1 MSNGKLKKVWDVIS
15 GIVVTGVLI
24 MAVLLMGARIVGL
37 QVFNVISGSMEP
49 QYSVGD
55 LIYVKS
61 AQPDDIQVNDV
72 ITFVLNEDLDV
83 ATHRVVQI
91 DQENECFITKGDQ
104 NDPLDPPVHFK
115 NLIGKPVFSIPLLGY
130 VSHFIQTPPG
140 NYITIGAMALLVAA
154 VFLPDLLKKKE
165 KKEET
170 Q

>member
-1 MSNGKLKKVWDVIS
+1 MSNPKIKKVWDVAS
-15 GIVVTGVLI
+15 GILVTGVLI
-24 MAVLLMGARIVGL
+24 LALLLMGARIVGL

-61 AQPDDIQVNDV
+61 VQPNEVQVNDV
-72 ITFVLNEDLDV
+72 ITFVLNEKLDV

-91 DQENECFITKGDQ
+91 DEENECFITKGDQ

-115 NLIGKPVFSIPLLGY
+115 NLIGKPVFSIPFLGY
-130 VSHFIQTPPG
+130 VSEFIQHPPG
-140 NYITIGAMALLVAA
+140 SYITIGIMVLLVAA

-170 Q
+170 P